1 MTTAALALE
10 GVSIRFGGIR
20 ALEDL
25 SCEVPAGQL
34 RGIIGPN
41 GSGKTTLLNVIS
53 RIHPVSAG
61 AIRLFGEDVTRWPNH
76 AVARRGV
83 MRTYQRAAL
92 VDQLTVL
99 ENVMLGLH
107 ATRRQP
113 LLGVAFRTP
122 AFRRLERECVDRARE
137 TLEFVGIAHLA
148 DRKGD
153 ELSGGQ
159 MRLVE
164 IARAVAP
171 RPRVLLLD
179 EPAAGLSL
187 VRIDEIADLI
197 RRINGELGGD
207 RRPGR
212 TRPQPRHVALR
223 THLGAGLR
231 AAPRRV
237 GVAVRG
243 AGGPAGARGLSRA
256 GAGAR
261 AGARQGVRTGGGGR
275 CSRLKTSASAM
286 GRSR

>member
-1 MTTAALALE
+1 MTAALALE

-20 ALEDL
+20 ALEDV
-25 SCEVPAGQL
+25 SCQVPAGQL

-53 RIHPVSAG
+53 RIHPVTEG
-61 AIRLFGEDVTRWPNH
+61 AIRLFGDDVTRWPNH
-76 AVARRGV
+76 AVARHGV

-113 LLGVAFRTP
+113 LLDIAFRTP
-122 AFRRLERECVDRARE
+122 RFRRLERESVDRARE
-137 TLEFVGIAHLA
+137 TLEFVGIEHLA
-148 DRKGD
+148 DRRGD

-164 IARAVAP
+164 IARAIVP

-197 RRINGELGGD
+197 RRINEELGATVVLVEHVLNLVMSLCERISVLVSGQLLVESGSPSEVQED
-207 RRPGR
+207 PRVREAYLGQARARGWGQGPGGRPG
-212 TRPQPRHVALR
+212 PG
-223 THLGAGLR
+223 GA
-231 AAPRRV
+231 AD
-237 GVAVRG
+237 
-243 AGGPAGARGLSRA
+243 
-256 GAGAR
+256 AR
-261 AGARQGVRTGGGGR
+261 A
-275 CSRLKTSASAM
+275 
-286 GRSR
+286 

>member
-1 MTTAALALE
+1 MTAALALE

-20 ALEDL
+20 ALEDV
-25 SCEVPAGQL
+25 SCRVPAGQL

-53 RIHPVSAG
+53 RIHPVTEG
-61 AIRLFGEDVTRWPNH
+61 AIRLFGDDVTRWPNH
-76 AVARRGV
+76 AVARHGV

-107 ATRRQP
+107 ATRRQS
-113 LLGVAFRTP
+113 LLDIAFRTP
-122 AFRRLERECVDRARE
+122 RFRRLERESVDRARE
-137 TLEFVGIAHLA
+137 TLEFVGIEHLA
-148 DRKGD
+148 DRRGD

-164 IARAVAP
+164 IARAIVP

-197 RRINGELGGD
+197 RRINEELGATVVLVEHVLNLVMSLCERISVLVSGQLLVESGSPSEVQED
-207 RRPGR
+207 PRVREAYLGQARARGRGQGPGGRPG
-212 TRPQPRHVALR
+212 PG
-223 THLGAGLR
+223 GA
-231 AAPRRV
+231 AD
-237 GVAVRG
+237 
-243 AGGPAGARGLSRA
+243 
-256 GAGAR
+256 AR
-261 AGARQGVRTGGGGR
+261 A
-275 CSRLKTSASAM
+275 
-286 GRSR
+286 

>member
-1 MTTAALALE
+1 MTAALALE

-20 ALEDL
+20 ALEDV
-25 SCEVPAGQL
+25 SCRVPAGQL

-53 RIHPVSAG
+53 RIHPVTEG
-61 AIRLFGEDVTRWPNH
+61 AIRLFGDDVTRWPNH
-76 AVARRGV
+76 AVARHGV

-107 ATRRQP
+107 ATRRQS
-113 LLGVAFRTP
+113 LLDIAFRTP
-122 AFRRLERECVDRARE
+122 RFRRLERESVDRARE
-137 TLEFVGIAHLA
+137 TLEFVGIEHLA
-148 DRKGD
+148 ARRGD

-164 IARAVAP
+164 IARAVVP

-197 RRINGELGGD
+197 RRINEELGATVVLVEHVLNLVMSLCERISVLVSGRLLVESGSPSEVQEDPRVREAYLGQARARGRGQGPGD
-207 RRPGR
+207 RQEPG
-212 TRPQPRHVALR
+212 
-223 THLGAGLR
+223 GA
-231 AAPRRV
+231 AD
-237 GVAVRG
+237 
-243 AGGPAGARGLSRA
+243 
-256 GAGAR
+256 AR
-261 AGARQGVRTGGGGR
+261 A
-275 CSRLKTSASAM
+275 
-286 GRSR
+286 

>member
-1 MTTAALALE
+1 MTAALALE

-20 ALEDL
+20 ALEDV
-25 SCEVPAGQL
+25 SCRIPAGQL

-53 RIHPVSAG
+53 RIHPVTEG
-61 AIRLFGEDVTRWPNH
+61 AIRLFGDDVTRWPNH
-76 AVARRGV
+76 AVARHGV

-107 ATRRQP
+107 ATRRQS
-113 LLGVAFRTP
+113 LLDIAFRTP
-122 AFRRLERECVDRARE
+122 RFRRLERESVDRARE
-137 TLEFVGIAHLA
+137 TLEFVGIEHLA
-148 DRKGD
+148 DRRGD

-164 IARAVAP
+164 IARAVVP

-197 RRINGELGGD
+197 RRINEELGATVVLVEHVLNLVMSLCERISVLVSGRLLVESGSPSEVQEDPRVREAYLGQARARGRGQGPGD
-207 RRPGR
+207 RPG
-212 TRPQPRHVALR
+212 PG
-223 THLGAGLR
+223 GA
-231 AAPRRV
+231 AD
-237 GVAVRG
+237 
-243 AGGPAGARGLSRA
+243 
-256 GAGAR
+256 AR
-261 AGARQGVRTGGGGR
+261 A
-275 CSRLKTSASAM
+275 
-286 GRSR
+286 

>member
-53 RIHPVSAG
+53 RIHPVTAG
-61 AIRLFGEDVTRWPNH
+61 AIRIFGEDVTRWPNH

-113 LLGVAFRTP
+113 LLDVAFRTP
-122 AFRRLERECVDRARE
+122 AFRRLERESVDRARE

-197 RRINGELGGD
+197 RRINGELGVTVVLVEHVLNLVMSLCERISVLVSGQLLVESGTPSEVQD
-207 RRPGR
+207 DPRVREAYLGQARARGPGR
-212 TRPQPRHVALR
+212 GKGSGP
-223 THLGAGLR
+223 GA
-231 AAPRRV
+231 AAD
-237 GVAVRG
+237 
-243 AGGPAGARGLSRA
+243 
-256 GAGAR
+256 AR
-261 AGARQGVRTGGGGR
+261 A
-275 CSRLKTSASAM
+275 
-286 GRSR
+286 

>member
-1 MTTAALALE
+1 MTAALALE

-20 ALEDL
+20 ALEDV
-25 SCEVPAGQL
+25 SCRIPAGQL

-53 RIHPVSAG
+53 RIHPVTEG
-61 AIRLFGEDVTRWPNH
+61 AIRLFGDDVTRWPNH
-76 AVARRGV
+76 AVARHGV

-107 ATRRQP
+107 ATRRQS
-113 LLGVAFRTP
+113 LLDIAFRTP
-122 AFRRLERECVDRARE
+122 RFRRLERESVDRARE
-137 TLEFVGIAHLA
+137 TLEFVGIEHLA
-148 DRKGD
+148 DRRGD

-164 IARAVAP
+164 IARAVVP

-197 RRINGELGGD
+197 RRINEELGATVVLVEHVLNLVMSLCERISVLVSGRLLVESGSPSEVQEDPRVREAYLGQARARGRGQGPGD
-207 RRPGR
+207 RQEPG
-212 TRPQPRHVALR
+212 
-223 THLGAGLR
+223 GA
-231 AAPRRV
+231 AD
-237 GVAVRG
+237 
-243 AGGPAGARGLSRA
+243 
-256 GAGAR
+256 AR
-261 AGARQGVRTGGGGR
+261 A
-275 CSRLKTSASAM
+275 
-286 GRSR
+286 

>member
-1 MTTAALALE
+1 MTAALALE

-20 ALEDL
+20 ALEDV
-25 SCEVPAGQL
+25 SCRIPAGQL

-53 RIHPVSAG
+53 RIHPVTEG
-61 AIRLFGEDVTRWPNH
+61 AIRLFGDDVTRWPNH
-76 AVARRGV
+76 AVARHGV

-107 ATRRQP
+107 ATRRQS
-113 LLGVAFRTP
+113 LLDIAFRTP
-122 AFRRLERECVDRARE
+122 RFRQLERESVDRARE
-137 TLEFVGIAHLA
+137 TLEFVGIEHLA
-148 DRKGD
+148 DRRGD

-164 IARAVAP
+164 IARAVVP

-197 RRINGELGGD
+197 RRINEELGATVVLVEHVLNLVMSLCERISVLVSGRLLVESGSPSEVQEDPRVREAYLGQARARGRGQGPGD
-207 RRPGR
+207 RQEPG
-212 TRPQPRHVALR
+212 
-223 THLGAGLR
+223 GA
-231 AAPRRV
+231 AD
-237 GVAVRG
+237 
-243 AGGPAGARGLSRA
+243 
-256 GAGAR
+256 AR
-261 AGARQGVRTGGGGR
+261 A
-275 CSRLKTSASAM
+275 
-286 GRSR
+286 

>member
-1 MTTAALALE
+1 MTAALALE

-20 ALEDL
+20 ALEDV
-25 SCEVPAGQL
+25 SCQVPAGQL

-53 RIHPVSAG
+53 RIHPVTEG
-61 AIRLFGEDVTRWPNH
+61 AIRLFGDDVTRWPNH
-76 AVARRGV
+76 AVARHGV

-113 LLGVAFRTP
+113 LLDIAFRTP
-122 AFRRLERECVDRARE
+122 RFRRLERESVDRARE
-137 TLEFVGIAHLA
+137 TLEFVGIEHLA
-148 DRKGD
+148 DRRGD

-164 IARAVAP
+164 IARAIVP

-197 RRINGELGGD
+197 RRINEELGATVVLVEHVLNLVMSLCERISVLVSGQLLVESGSPSEVQED
-207 RRPGR
+207 PRVREAYLGQARARGRGQGPGGRPG
-212 TRPQPRHVALR
+212 PG
-223 THLGAGLR
+223 GA
-231 AAPRRV
+231 AD
-237 GVAVRG
+237 
-243 AGGPAGARGLSRA
+243 
-256 GAGAR
+256 AR
-261 AGARQGVRTGGGGR
+261 A
-275 CSRLKTSASAM
+275 
-286 GRSR
+286 